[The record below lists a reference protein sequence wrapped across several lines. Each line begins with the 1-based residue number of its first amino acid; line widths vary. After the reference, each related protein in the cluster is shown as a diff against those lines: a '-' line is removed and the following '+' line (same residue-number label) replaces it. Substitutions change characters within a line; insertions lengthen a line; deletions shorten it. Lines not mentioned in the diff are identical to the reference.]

1 VRGERGKL
9 SRKKGAGKR
18 KGSDVADP
26 HAQELETTRTSRG
39 RDDGLVGRRR
49 VVGGAHDGE
58 GERSSR
64 VSALLVE
71 ET

>member
-1 VRGERGKL
+1 
-9 SRKKGAGKR
+9 
-18 KGSDVADP
+18 VADP